1 MYTVNARI
9 HTFLFIKKGGTS
21 MSNIWRIYLND
32 LKSIRT
38 NWVSAIIISGLIIL
52 PSLYAWL
59 NIAASWN
66 PYGHTNQIPVGIV
79 NEDTGATVQ
88 GKTFNAGNELI
99 SQLQNNHDMDWQF
112 TNRQKAIEQ
121 LNNGDYFSVI
131 IIPNNFSHDLASVVN
146 YNPHKA
152 QLEYYVNEK
161 INSIAPKITSK
172 GASVLVESMSSQFIG
187 TVNEIIFDMFN
198 RIGIEMKRDLPDIE
212 KFRDVVFA
220 LENDLPTIYKKLET
234 AQQNINDASQIIYF
248 AKKEIPK
255 TKSLTSQGLTTVN
268 DTLSFINQAETQ
280 LNTISPQVK
289 KDMQTVQEI
298 ATNANKFLTQL
309 NQENISFTE
318 IKAVKKNLDTQVSD
332 AIDKVSS
339 LNQLLLS
346 LKQYNLENNIAT
358 NTNTLDQA
366 LSQTEETRNLLN
378 DAQTTARKIDANFR
392 NKEQEIINTMN
403 QLQQIAS
410 RTSTGLDRFM
420 QEYTTTI
427 EPTIYEQVNR
437 AKQTLLSAKGVL
449 TDLQGTLPKVENL
462 LNNTDGFISD
472 TQKGLRTFI
481 GEYPYIYDRVHRLA
495 NKIRIFEKE
504 TNLNNIIQLLINN
517 PLAEKSFFE
526 EPIKMN
532 EHRVFPIENYG
543 TGMTPFY
550 SVLAIWVGCLLLI
563 SLLSVDTKQE
573 DHFEIREVY
582 FGKLLTFWTIGI
594 IQTIIIVLGDIFILK
609 VSAYDPIWFIV
620 FGLFIS
626 LVFMSIV
633 YTLVSVFGD
642 VGKALAIILLVLQL
656 AGSGGTYPV
665 VLLPKFFQ
673 FINPFLPFTYAISL
687 AREAI
692 GGIIWSKVTHDLIFL
707 FLVLIVVLLFG
718 SIFKKQLRKLT
729 QKMLR
734 KSRESGLFH

>member
-1 MYTVNARI
+1 
-9 HTFLFIKKGGTS
+9 
-21 MSNIWRIYLND
+21 MSNSWKIYLND
-32 LKSIRT
+32 LKSIGT
-38 NWVSAIIISGLIIL
+38 NWVSAIIISGLVIL

-59 NIAASWN
+59 NIAASWD

-79 NEDTGATVQ
+79 NEDTGATVH
-88 GKTFNAGNELI
+88 GKAFNAGNELI
-99 SQLQNNHDMDWQF
+99 NQLKNNHDMAWQF
-112 TNRQKAIEQ
+112 TNRQTAIER

-131 IIPNNFSHDLASVVN
+131 IIPNNFSSDLATVVN

-172 GASVLVESMSSQFIG
+172 GASVLVESMSSKFIG
-187 TVNEIIFDMFN
+187 TVNEIIFDIFN
-198 RIGIEMKRDLPDIE
+198 RIGIEMKKDLPDIE
-212 KFRDVVFA
+212 KFRNVVFT
-220 LENDLPTIYKKLET
+220 LENDLPTIYKKIET
-234 AQQNINDASQIIYF
+234 AQRNVNDASQIINF

-255 TKSLTSQGLTTVN
+255 SKSLTSQGLTTVN

-289 KDMQTVQEI
+289 KDMQTVQQI
-298 ATNANKFLTQL
+298 ATSTNRFLTQL
-309 NQENISFTE
+309 NQANISFTE
-318 IKAVKKNLDTQVSD
+318 IKAVKKSLDTQVAD

-346 LKQYNLENNIAT
+346 LQQYNLKNNI
-358 NTNTLDQA
+358 NTNSLDQA
-366 LSQTEETRNLLN
+366 LSQTEATRNLLN
-378 DAQTTARKIDANFR
+378 DAQTTARNLNTNIE
-392 NKEQEIINTMN
+392 NKEQEIINTTN

-410 RTSTGLDRFM
+410 RTSTELDRFI

-437 AKQTLLSAKGVL
+437 AKQTLVGAKGVL

-495 NKIRIFEKE
+495 DKIRIFEKE

-517 PLAEKSFFE
+517 PIAEKSFFE
-526 EPIKMN
+526 EPIKMK

-582 FGKLLTFWTIGI
+582 FGKLFTFWTIGI
-594 IQTIIIVLGDIFILK
+594 IQTLIIVLGDIFILN
-609 VSAYDPIWFIV
+609 VSASDSIWFIL
-620 FGLFIS
+620 FSLFIS

-673 FINPFLPFTYAISL
+673 IINPFLPFTYAISL

-692 GGIIWSKVTHDLIFL
+692 GGIIWSKVVTDFIFL
-707 FLVLIVVLLFG
+707 FFVLIVVLLFG